1 MRFVLAALAVL
12 IVTTTLASGQ
22 DRAVNVVDVEG
33 VIDPVVARFIQAEI
47 DAAEE
52 MGAEAV
58 IIRMDTPGGLDL
70 SMRTIIKK
78 ILNSPVPI
86 ITYVSPS
93 GARAASAGVFIT
105 LSSHL
110 SAMAP
115 GTNIGAAHPVSLGG
129 DSSEEIEKKAVND
142 AAAYIR
148 SIAKR
153 RGRDVNWAEDAVRKS
168 ISATEEEAL
177 RKGIIDHIAPD
188 LASLLAV
195 VDGSQVETPDG
206 TKTLRTRGATVRT
219 ATMTFAQRILHT
231 LADPNLAYILLILG
245 IYGLIYELA
254 NPGFGFG
261 GIGGAIS
268 LVIALYS
275 LQILPVNLA
284 GLALV
289 ILAFILFIAEAFVVS
304 HGVLGGGGI
313 ISLLIGSLVL
323 IDTRAAELRVSLFL
337 ILPVVIASV
346 LFSLLIVGAGIRAQR
361 RRVTTGAEGMVG
373 KSGEAR
379 TKISRKGQVFVDGE
393 LWNASSQQGAIQK
406 GTPVRVVK
414 IDGLK
419 LIVEKI

>member
-153 RGRDVNWAEDAVRKS
+153 RGRDV
-168 ISATEEEAL
+168 
-177 RKGIIDHIAPD
+177 
-188 LASLLAV
+188 
-195 VDGSQVETPDG
+195 
-206 TKTLRTRGATVRT
+206 
-219 ATMTFAQRILHT
+219 
-231 LADPNLAYILLILG
+231 
-245 IYGLIYELA
+245 
-254 NPGFGFG
+254 
-261 GIGGAIS
+261 
-268 LVIALYS
+268 
-275 LQILPVNLA
+275 
-284 GLALV
+284 
-289 ILAFILFIAEAFVVS
+289 
-304 HGVLGGGGI
+304 
-313 ISLLIGSLVL
+313 
-323 IDTRAAELRVSLFL
+323 
-337 ILPVVIASV
+337 
-346 LFSLLIVGAGIRAQR
+346 
-361 RRVTTGAEGMVG
+361 
-373 KSGEAR
+373 
-379 TKISRKGQVFVDGE
+379 
-393 LWNASSQQGAIQK
+393 
-406 GTPVRVVK
+406 
-414 IDGLK
+414 
-419 LIVEKI
+419 

>member
-1 MRFVLAALAVL
+1 
-12 IVTTTLASGQ
+12 
-22 DRAVNVVDVEG
+22 
-33 VIDPVVARFIQAEI
+33 
-47 DAAEE
+47 
-52 MGAEAV
+52 
-58 IIRMDTPGGLDL
+58 
-70 SMRTIIKK
+70 
-78 ILNSPVPI
+78 
-86 ITYVSPS
+86 
-93 GARAASAGVFIT
+93 
-105 LSSHL
+105 
-110 SAMAP
+110 
-115 GTNIGAAHPVSLGG
+115 
-129 DSSEEIEKKAVND
+129 
-142 AAAYIR
+142 
-148 SIAKR
+148 
-153 RGRDVNWAEDAVRKS
+153 
-168 ISATEEEAL
+168 
-177 RKGIIDHIAPD
+177 
-188 LASLLAV
+188 
-195 VDGSQVETPDG
+195 
-206 TKTLRTRGATVRT
+206 ATVRT